1 MLKSLHIEN
10 YVLIDSLEVDFPE
23 GLIIITGQTGAGKSI
38 ILGALSLL
46 MGGKADA
53 SVISEEGGSCVV
65 EGVFITK
72 ESAVRD
78 ILNNNDIEWNGGE
91 IVIRRTVAS
100 TGRSRSFVNDSP
112 VPVTVLQELASLLA
126 DVHSQH
132 QSLLLTDRRFQLRM
146 LDAYASNT
154 GLLESC
160 AAAWTRLQDIKSELE
175 KVHTQIRKANEEKDY
190 LQARFKQLEEAR
202 LIDGELEELEAEQK
216 QLANAGQIKDALSGM
231 NFCFNP
237 EGGSSI
243 SSSLKEVER
252 LLGHIRDY
260 VPEAE
265 ELSERIDSARIE
277 LDDISGTIQTIDSR
291 IELSPERLEK
301 VEERMS
307 LLYDLM
313 KRHSCASIAELIE
326 KRDSLASSIDHSSS
340 LEEQR
345 AELEKELSTAENTY
359 NEIAAAIGA
368 SRKKVLKS
376 FAESIEQSL
385 RELELDKALFE
396 VKLSTSNAGPTGCDE
411 IQFLFSST
419 GSNPVDVAK
428 CASGG
433 EISRIMLC
441 LKAIM
446 AKYSNMPTM
455 FFDEID
461 TGVSGSVADKMGSM
475 ICRMGEYMQVFAI
488 THLPQVAAKGKA
500 HYLVAKSMAGNRVLS
515 TINKIDGE
523 ARLYEIAR
531 LLSGSTITPEA
542 VANAGTLLK

>member
-10 YVLIDSLEVDFPE
+10 YVLINSLEVDFPE

-72 ESAVRD
+72 ESTVRD
-78 ILNNNDIEWNGGE
+78 ILDNNDIEWNGGE
-91 IVIRRTVAS
+91 LVIRRTVAS

-112 VPVTVLQELASLLA
+112 VSVGVLQELASLLA

-160 AAAWTRLQDIKSELE
+160 TAAWTRLQDIKSELE

-216 QLANAGQIKDALSGM
+216 QLANAGQIKDALSCM

-237 EGGSSI
+237 EGGFSI

-277 LDDISGTIQTIDSR
+277 IDDISGTIQAIDSR

-326 KRDSLASSIDHSSS
+326 KRDSLASSIDYSSS
-340 LEEQR
+340 LEEHC
-345 AELEKELSTAENTY
+345 AELEKERSIAENTY

-385 RELELDKALFE
+385 RELELDKAVFE
-396 VKLSTSNAGPTGCDE
+396 VRLSASNAGPTGCDE

-419 GSNPVDVAK
+419 GSNPIDVAK

-441 LKAIM
+441 LKAMM

-461 TGVSGSVADKMGSM
+461 TGVSGSVANKMGSM
-475 ICRMGEYMQVFAI
+475 ICRMGESMQVFAI
-488 THLPQVAAKGKA
+488 THLPQVAAKGDA
-500 HYLVAKSMAGNRVLS
+500 HYLVEKSEKGDRVLS

>member
-53 SVISEEGGSCVV
+53 TVISEEGGSCVV

-72 ESAVRD
+72 ESTVRD
-78 ILNNNDIEWNGGE
+78 ILDNNDIEWNGGE
-91 IVIRRTVAS
+91 LVIRRTVAS

-190 LQARFKQLEEAR
+190 LQVRFKQLEEAR

-237 EGGSSI
+237 EGGFSI

-277 LDDISGTIQTIDSR
+277 LDDISGTIQAIDSR

-326 KRDSLASSIDHSSS
+326 KRDSLASSIDYSSS

-385 RELELDKALFE
+385 RELELDKAIFE
-396 VKLSTSNAGPTGCDE
+396 VRLSASNAGPTGCDE

-419 GSNPVDVAK
+419 GSNPIDVAK

-441 LKAIM
+441 LKAMM

-488 THLPQVAAKGKA
+488 THLPQVAAKGDA
-500 HYLVAKSMAGNRVLS
+500 HYLVEKSEKGDRVLS

>member
-72 ESAVRD
+72 ESTVRD
-78 ILNNNDIEWNGGE
+78 ILDNNDIEWNGGE
-91 IVIRRTVAS
+91 LVIRRTVAS

-326 KRDSLASSIDHSSS
+326 KRDSLASSIDYSS
-340 LEEQR
+340 LEEHC
-345 AELEKELSTAENTY
+345 AELEKERSIAENNY

-385 RELELDKALFE
+385 RELELDKAVFE
-396 VKLSTSNAGPTGCDE
+396 VRLSASNAGPTGCDD

-419 GSNPVDVAK
+419 GSNPIDVAK

-441 LKAIM
+441 LKAMM

-475 ICRMGEYMQVFAI
+475 ICRMGESMQVFAI
-488 THLPQVAAKGKA
+488 THLPQVAAKGDA
-500 HYLVAKSMAGNRVLS
+500 HYLVEKSEKGDRVLS

>member
-72 ESAVRD
+72 ESTVRD
-78 ILNNNDIEWNGGE
+78 ILDNNDIEWNGGE
-91 IVIRRTVAS
+91 LVIRRTVAS

-190 LQARFKQLEEAR
+190 LQARFRQLEEAR

-237 EGGSSI
+237 DGESSI

-277 LDDISGTIQTIDSR
+277 LDDISGTIQAIDSR

-326 KRDSLASSIDHSSS
+326 KRDSLASSIDYSSS

-385 RELELDKALFE
+385 RELELDKAVFE
-396 VKLSTSNAGPTGCDE
+396 VRLSASNAGPTGCDE

-419 GSNPVDVAK
+419 GSNPIDVAK

-441 LKAIM
+441 LKAMM

-488 THLPQVAAKGKA
+488 THLPQVAAKGDA
-500 HYLVAKSMAGNRVLS
+500 HYLVEKSEKGDRVLS

>member
-78 ILNNNDIEWNGGE
+78 ILDNNDIEWNGGE

-277 LDDISGTIQTIDSR
+277 LDDISGTIQAIDSH

-301 VEERMS
+301 VEERMF

-326 KRDSLASSIDHSSS
+326 KRDSLASSIDYSSS
-340 LEEQR
+340 LEEHC
-345 AELEKELSTAENTY
+345 AELEKERSIAENNY

-396 VKLSTSNAGPTGCDE
+396 VKLSASNAGPTGCDE

-419 GSNPVDVAK
+419 GSNPIDVAK

-441 LKAIM
+441 LKAMM

-475 ICRMGEYMQVFAI
+475 ICRMGESMQVFAI

>member
-72 ESAVRD
+72 ESTVRD
-78 ILNNNDIEWNGGE
+78 ILDNNDIEWNGGE
-91 IVIRRTVAS
+91 LVIRRTVAS

-160 AAAWTRLQDIKSELE
+160 AAAWTRLQDIKSGLE
-175 KVHTQIRKANEEKDY
+175 KVYAQIRKANEEKDY

-277 LDDISGTIQTIDSR
+277 LDDISGTIQAIDSR

-326 KRDSLASSIDHSSS
+326 KRDSLASSIDYSSS
-340 LEEQR
+340 LEEHC
-345 AELEKELSTAENTY
+345 AELEKERSIAENNY
-359 NEIAAAIGA
+359 NEIAADLGS

-396 VKLSTSNAGPTGCDE
+396 VKLSASNAGPTGCDE

-419 GSNPVDVAK
+419 GSNPIDVAK

-441 LKAIM
+441 LKAMM

-475 ICRMGEYMQVFAI
+475 ICRMGESMQVFAI

>member
-72 ESAVRD
+72 ESTVRD
-78 ILNNNDIEWNGGE
+78 ILEDNDIEWNGGE
-91 IVIRRTVAS
+91 LVIRRTVAS

-112 VPVTVLQELASLLA
+112 VSVTVLQELASLLA

-260 VPEAE
+260 VPAAE

-326 KRDSLASSIDHSSS
+326 KRDSLAFSIDYSSS
-340 LEEQR
+340 LEEHC
-345 AELEKELSTAENTY
+345 AELEKERSIAENNY
-359 NEIAAAIGA
+359 NEIAADLGS

-376 FAESIEQSL
+376 FAGSIEQSL

-396 VKLSTSNAGPTGCDE
+396 VRLSASNAGPTGCDE

-419 GSNPVDVAK
+419 GSNPIDVAK

-441 LKAIM
+441 LKAMM

-488 THLPQVAAKGKA
+488 THLPQVAAKGDA
-500 HYLVAKSMAGNRVLS
+500 HYLVEKSEKGDRVLS

>member
-475 ICRMGEYMQVFAI
+475 ICRMGESMQVFAI

>member
-72 ESAVRD
+72 ESTVRD
-78 ILNNNDIEWNGGE
+78 ILDNNDIEWNGGE
-91 IVIRRTVAS
+91 LVIRRTVAS

-277 LDDISGTIQTIDSR
+277 LDDISGTIQTIDSH

-326 KRDSLASSIDHSSS
+326 KRDSLAFSIDYSSS
-340 LEEQR
+340 LEEHC
-345 AELEKELSTAENTY
+345 AELEKERSIAENNY

-441 LKAIM
+441 LKAMM

-475 ICRMGEYMQVFAI
+475 ICRMGESMQVFAI

>member
-72 ESAVRD
+72 ESTVRD
-78 ILNNNDIEWNGGE
+78 ILEDNDIEWNGGE
-91 IVIRRTVAS
+91 LVIRRTVAS

-190 LQARFKQLEEAR
+190 LQARFRQLEEAR

-326 KRDSLASSIDHSSS
+326 KRDSLASSIDYSSS
-340 LEEQR
+340 LEEHC
-345 AELEKELSTAENTY
+345 AELEKERSIAENNY

-396 VKLSTSNAGPTGCDE
+396 VKLSASNAGPTGCDE

-419 GSNPVDVAK
+419 GSNPIDVAK

-441 LKAIM
+441 LKAMM

-475 ICRMGEYMQVFAI
+475 ICRMGESMQVFAI

>member
-154 GLLESC
+154 GFLESC
-160 AAAWTRLQDIKSELE
+160 AAAWTRLQDIKSGLE
-175 KVHTQIRKANEEKDY
+175 KVYAQIRKANEEKDY

-277 LDDISGTIQTIDSR
+277 LDDISGTIQAIDSR

-326 KRDSLASSIDHSSS
+326 KRDSLASSIDYSSS

-385 RELELDKALFE
+385 RELELDKAVFE
-396 VKLSTSNAGPTGCDE
+396 VRLSASNAGPTGCDE

-419 GSNPVDVAK
+419 GSNPIDVAK

-441 LKAIM
+441 LKAMM

-488 THLPQVAAKGKA
+488 THLPQVAAKGDA
-500 HYLVAKSMAGNRVLS
+500 HYLVEKSEKGDRVLS

>member
-72 ESAVRD
+72 ESTVRD
-78 ILNNNDIEWNGGE
+78 ILDNNDIEWNGGE
-91 IVIRRTVAS
+91 LVIRRTVAS

-112 VPVTVLQELASLLA
+112 VSVGVLQELASLLV
-126 DVHSQH
+126 DIHSQH
-132 QSLLLTDRRFQLRM
+132 QGLLLTDRRFQLRM
-146 LDAYASNT
+146 LDAYASNSK
-154 GLLESC
+154 LLESC

-175 KVHTQIRKANEEKDY
+175 KVYAQIRKANEEKDY
-190 LQARFKQLEEAR
+190 LQSRFKQLDEAR
-202 LIDGELEELEAEQK
+202 LVVGELEELEAEQK
-216 QLANAGQIKDALSGM
+216 RLANAEQIKEALSGI
-231 NFCFNP
+231 NSCFYP
-237 EGGSSI
+237 HGESSI
-243 SSSLKEVER
+243 SSFLKEAER

-265 ELSERIDSARIE
+265 ELSERIASARIE

-475 ICRMGEYMQVFAI
+475 ICRMGESMQVFAI

>member
-72 ESAVRD
+72 ESTVRD
-78 ILNNNDIEWNGGE
+78 ILDNNDIEWNGGE
-91 IVIRRTVAS
+91 LVIRRTVAS

-277 LDDISGTIQTIDSR
+277 LDDISGTIQTIDSH

-326 KRDSLASSIDHSSS
+326 KRDSLAFSIDYSSS

-345 AELEKELSTAENTY
+345 AELEKELSIAENTY

-385 RELELDKALFE
+385 RELELDKAVFE
-396 VKLSTSNAGPTGCDE
+396 VRLSASNAGPTGCDE

-419 GSNPVDVAK
+419 GSNPIDVAK

-441 LKAIM
+441 LKAMM

-475 ICRMGEYMQVFAI
+475 ICRMGESMQVFAI

>member
-53 SVISEEGGSCVV
+53 SVISEGGGNCVV

-78 ILNNNDIEWNGGE
+78 ILDNNDIEWNGGE
-91 IVIRRTVAS
+91 LVIRRTVAS

-112 VPVTVLQELASLLA
+112 LPVTVLQELAALLA

-132 QSLLLTDRRFQLRM
+132 QSLLLTDHRFQLRM
-146 LDAYASNT
+146 LDAYASNDR
-154 GLLESC
+154 LLESC

>member
-72 ESAVRD
+72 ESTVRD
-78 ILNNNDIEWNGGE
+78 ILDNNDIEWNGGE
-91 IVIRRTVAS
+91 LVIRRTVAS

-202 LIDGELEELEAEQK
+202 LIDGELEELETEQK

-326 KRDSLASSIDHSSS
+326 KRDSLASSIDYSSS
-340 LEEQR
+340 LEEHC
-345 AELEKELSTAENTY
+345 AELEKERSIAENNY

-385 RELELDKALFE
+385 RELELDKAVFE
-396 VKLSTSNAGPTGCDE
+396 VRLSASNAGPTGCDE

-419 GSNPVDVAK
+419 GSNPIDVAK

-441 LKAIM
+441 LKAMM

-475 ICRMGEYMQVFAI
+475 ICRMGESMQVFAI